1 MTVLEIV
8 LTVGLSVT
16 LTVAITWFLPT
27 FRNRN
32 TTDYT
37 LLTLEVARL
46 HKELLG
52 AYRRIDELE
61 KKEAHLQEII
71 ATLQKR
77 QAGSTESKKITVL
90 GIWSGDN
97 LNTVGERDAIYDS
110 GIEYRALF
118 GAAATKANIIHEL
131 RQGNITI
138 IEIGAHGDA
147 QKIFID
153 EEGLSAGWWQRV
165 LASKGVRVAIILA
178 CFSDMS
184 IADAMRRAG
193 VQSVVAVSGEIDDKA
208 AVEFAQQFYQL
219 YAAGMSV
226 AQAFEEAKLA
236 IDYRQAE
243 RLVLRSK

>member
-1 MTVLEIV
+1 MTVLEVV
-8 LTVGLSVT
+8 LTVVLSVT
-16 LTVAITWFLPT
+16 MTMVVIRVMPLKRSDAP
-27 FRNRN
+27 
-32 TTDYT
+32 DYSS
-37 LLTLEVARL
+37 LLLEVDRL
-46 HKELLG
+46 RKELLE
-52 AYRRIDELE
+52 AYRRIDQLE
-61 KKEAHLQEII
+61 KKEANLQEII
-71 ATLQKR
+71 ATLQKQ
-77 QAGSTESKKITVL
+77 QAGSTENKKITVL

-118 GAAATKANIIHEL
+118 GPAATKANIIHEL

-165 LASKGVRVAIILA
+165 LSSEGVRVAIILA

-193 VQSVVAVSGEIDDKA
+193 VQSVVAVQGEIDDKA